1 MNININ
7 IDDISSDDFLT
18 FLTLCQRILNIN
30 FKIENCSVNSF
41 NDIENCHFIKNQFV
55 ESECN
60 NVIKMK

>member
-7 IDDISSDDFLT
+7 IDDINKIT
-18 FLTLCQRILNIN
+18 GYKPEKVN